1 MCSVPL
7 HLVETA
13 EPITLPDDQP
23 PGGFNTA
30 QFPPAQTG
38 HTGIMGVPTPALPEG
53 GSNAAQFAPAQVSNI
68 GIMDVPTPAFP
79 QGGFNDVQSAPVQ
92 VGNSGIMDVPIPTLQ
107 QYMHPE
113 VIEDEFSLQF
123 VLGMGST
130 CKYSRHFIQFL
141 LIVSN

>member
-1 MCSVPL
+1 MCSVLL

-13 EPITLPDDQP
+13 EPITPPDDQP

-30 QFPPAQTG
+30 QFALAQTG
-38 HTGIMGVPTPALPEG
+38 HTGIMGIPTPALPQG

-79 QGGFNDVQSAPVQ
+79 QGGFNDAQSALVQ
-92 VGNSGIMDVPIPTLQ
+92 VGNSGIMDVPIPALQ

-113 VIEDEFSLQF
+113 VIDDEFSLQF
-123 VLGMGST
+123 VLGMGSAR
-130 CKYSRHFIQFL
+130 KYSRRFIQFL